1 MPPDKVSLK
10 KAAKLDLDAIGGS
23 TADWLLGELVGL
35 RGSDEDQFPPVF
47 GKPEVNPLRRLEIGD
62 YVAIFSVTYEED
74 DQKVFWVER
83 IHLRSDFRARFDEQM
98 EHAEAWK
105 EPG

>member
-1 MPPDKVSLK
+1 VPPDKVSLK

-35 RGSDEDQFPPVF
+35 RGSEENQFPCVF
-47 GKPEVNPLRRLEIGD
+47 GKPEVSPLRRLEIGD

-74 DQKVFWVER
+74 DQRVFWVER
-83 IHLRSDFRARFDEQM
+83 ILLRSDFRARLDEKV
-98 EHAEAWK
+98 EHAEGWG
-105 EPG
+105 EPD